1 MKPKEIITRRAAK
14 LFKDGDV
21 VNLGIGMPTMI
32 MQYIPED
39 IDVWFDSENGVL
51 GLTAA
56 PENEEDLDV
65 NLVDAGGIPGGIR
78 VGGSTF
84 SSFDS
89 FGLIRG
95 GHVDYTVLGAYE
107 VDQYGSLANWMI
119 PGATCAGMGGA
130 MDLVTGSKNVVVVTT
145 QTNKAG
151 EPKVVKKTILPLTGK
166 RVVTHIITDMAFF
179 RVVPEGLLLEEVA
192 PGVKVEDVLALT
204 DADVI
209 VADDVHEM
217 DLS

>member
-32 MQYIPED
+32 MQYIPEG

-56 PENEEDLDV
+56 PENPEDVDF
-65 NLVDAGGIPGGIR
+65 NLVDAGGVPGGIR

-130 MDLVTGSKNVVVVTT
+130 MDLVTGSKNVVVTTT

-151 EPKVVKKTILPLTGK
+151 EPKVVKKTTLPLTGK
-166 RVVTHIITDMAFF
+166 ELPHISSQIWHSSLLHRTDFF
-179 RVVPEGLLLEEVA
+179 SRKLLLES
-192 PGVKVEDVLALT
+192 K
-204 DADVI
+204 
-209 VADDVHEM
+209 
-217 DLS
+217 

>member
-1 MKPKEIITRRAAK
+1 MTNVQYQIKMDNFEGPLDLLCHLVEKNKMSIFDIKINEITNQYLEYLQAMQEMNLEITSE
-14 LFKDGDV
+14 F
-21 VNLGIGMPTMI
+21 II
-32 MQYIPED
+32 MASRLIYLKSKTLLPSLEKAED
-39 IDVWFDSENGVL
+39 
-51 GLTAA
+51 
-56 PENEEDLDV
+56 EEELDY
-65 NLVDAGGIPGGIR
+65 NLVDACGLPGGIR

-145 QTNKAG
+145 QTNKAAIN
-151 EPKVVKKTILPLTGK
+151 T
-166 RVVTHIITDMAFF
+166 
-179 RVVPEGLLLEEVA
+179 
-192 PGVKVEDVLALT
+192 ALT
-204 DADVI
+204 FSLNCRRKNYSQNFSTI
-209 VADDVHEM
+209 
-217 DLS
+217 